1 MCSEGASGEVS
12 SEILRG
18 VDYWH
23 VVAASVRG
31 TSHQKRQQPCQD
43 AHYWGTVHDDVLVA
57 AVADGA
63 SSAALGKVGATLA
76 VCAAATTVCA
86 RHQRTVCP
94 ENDAAWRQW
103 LVDAMRAAQ
112 ATVVAEAQARQ
123 VTVRELATTLILVV
137 AMPARVAVAQ
147 IGDGAVVVSDMA
159 GNLFPLMVPQHGE
172 YPNETT
178 FLISPNAL
186 ATAASDRDATSCGT
200 LLLTTDTRALSPH
213 TCALALHAAL
223 ALPRA
228 CPTITPSICAHGGF
242 LGHCFRSAL
251 EYDRLCAPAAPP
263 STRDSA
269 PHPMGDCAED
279 RRECRMGSG
288 MG

>member
-1 MCSEGASGEVS
+1 MCNEGASGEVS

-159 GNLFPLMVPQHGE
+159 GNLFPLTVLQHGE
-172 YPNETT
+172 YPNESNI
-178 FLISPNAL
+178 LV
-186 ATAASDRDATSCGT
+186 
-200 LLLTTDTRALSPH
+200 TDTALVTLVDTDSFQVREPH
-213 TCALALHAAL
+213 NGGVYRCPVGKPEFTPLNSRAAL
-223 ALPRA
+223 F
-228 CPTITPSICAHGGF
+228 H
-242 LGHCFRSAL
+242 RSTARQNMTSL
-251 EYDRLCAPAAPP
+251 A
-263 STRDSA
+263 
-269 PHPMGDCAED
+269 
-279 RRECRMGSG
+279 
-288 MG
+288 